1 MSEPRPV
8 YDPPPY
14 LQFTEQQRQ
23 AAQNWHDANDEF
35 LEDHQSVNQ
44 RAEMFRRTESA
55 LKESRA
61 IATATLRNAP
71 PCNRCGARAGEP
83 CKSIAH
89 EVGK

>member
-1 MSEPRPV
+1 MSKDREP

-14 LQFTEQQRQ
+14 LQFTEEQRQ
-23 AAQNWHDANDEF
+23 AALEWHNEHDEF

-44 RAEMFRRTESA
+44 RAEMFRRTEVA

-71 PCNRCGARAGEP
+71 PCQRCGARAGEP